1 MSIPS
6 IPGSNATPNVTYPHL
21 PWNSA
26 NPRLTFQLF
35 DDALLDLAHSMGPLI
50 FKHMTEDPPPVLT
63 LYPEYPAGGF
73 QANATGDRE
82 RVEYSMLYKIA
93 DDERKG
99 LAFLKG
105 TMNSAIPEDSRH
117 YLHAADGTLRN
128 QHPQTARNQL
138 RAIYGEPTAG
148 EVITLEDQLRA
159 PIEPGV
165 TVEGLIA
172 LHHRLFTTMKRHG
185 CQISELQ
192 RVTYFRQA
200 LPTDIFGNTMVNYLS
215 DHPRVADRTFN
226 SITTYLMDRLADIQS
241 DHDRTAHAVTRVK
254 PQPSPVTDA
263 LVTEIAALKEAVATL
278 TQQSTKRTA
287 SKANRRSTTTPQGY
301 CYTHGICGH
310 TGAECRTK
318 NPAHKADP
326 SKYRATIANRMG
338 GK

>member
-1 MSIPS
+1 
-6 IPGSNATPNVTYPHL
+6 
-21 PWNSA
+21 
-26 NPRLTFQLF
+26 
-35 DDALLDLAHSMGPLI
+35 
-50 FKHMTEDPPPVLT
+50 MTEDPTPELT
-63 LYPEYPAGGF
+63 PYPDYPAGGF
-73 QANATGDRE
+73 PASAAGDRE
-82 RVEYSMLYKIA
+82 RVEYSMLYKLA

-105 TMNSAIPEDSRH
+105 TMNSNIPEDSRH

-148 EVITLEDQLRA
+148 EVITLEDKLRA

-185 CQISELQ
+185 CHISELQ
-192 RVTYFRQA
+192 RATYFRQA
-200 LPTDIFGNTMVNYLS
+200 LPADIFGNTMVNYLS

-226 SITTYLMDRLADIQS
+226 SITTYLMDRLADIQA
-241 DHDRTAHAVTRVK
+241 DHDRMAHAVTRVK
-254 PQPSPVTDA
+254 PGSQLSPVTDA
-263 LVTEIAALKEAVATL
+263 LLSEIAALKDAVVNL
-278 TQQSTKRTA
+278 SQQPKRNRKPNRQWSSSRSPPTA
-287 SKANRRSTTTPQGY
+287 QSY
-301 CYTHGICGH
+301 CYTHGLCGH
-310 TGAECRTK
+310 TGSECRTK

-326 SKYRATIANRMG
+326 SKDRATVSNRMG